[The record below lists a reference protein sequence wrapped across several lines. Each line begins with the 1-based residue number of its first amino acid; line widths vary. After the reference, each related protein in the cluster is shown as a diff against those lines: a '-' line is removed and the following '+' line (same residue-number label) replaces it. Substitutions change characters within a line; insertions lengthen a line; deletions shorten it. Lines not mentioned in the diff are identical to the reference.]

1 LKHGLSFLFVL
12 FHNEVGF
19 QLNSMCFDVKTDIF
33 TTLNFQSVAS
43 HFEALSENRLAA
55 AGDALFYM
63 LDSAGHEG

>member
-1 LKHGLSFLFVL
+1 
-12 FHNEVGF
+12 
-19 QLNSMCFDVKTDIF
+19 MCFDVKTDIF